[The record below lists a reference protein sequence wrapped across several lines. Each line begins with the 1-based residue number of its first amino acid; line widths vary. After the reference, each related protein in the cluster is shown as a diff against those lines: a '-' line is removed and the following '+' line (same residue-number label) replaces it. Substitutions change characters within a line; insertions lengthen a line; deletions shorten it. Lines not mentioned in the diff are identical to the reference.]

1 MQELALPVLHIHVLC
16 RAQVD
21 RGTPAP
27 TLSPTCRQPRFH
39 WRSPL
44 VTTTVPRLSGESTG
58 LAELVEQRA
67 RVSAQFP
74 PSRDG
79 RMPPNARNSATSAT
93 AWVPE
98 GLLQNPPVPATE
110 IVAFES
116 ATDS

>member
-1 MQELALPVLHIHVLC
+1 MYRAWIMSGNPGQVRDGIRSAPGAGARSVQELALPVLHIHVLC

-67 RVSAQFP
+67 RVSA
-74 PSRDG
+74 
-79 RMPPNARNSATSAT
+79 
-93 AWVPE
+93 
-98 GLLQNPPVPATE
+98 
-110 IVAFES
+110 
-116 ATDS
+116 